1 MNEAPEKKYPPVGKA
16 RDAFDKG
23 TAPGKYLAAIEQTAF
38 QRDKALKRE
47 IYYWVLIVI
56 LICAM
61 AWIALNSNYRVYA
74 VRVDNTTG
82 RIENAQELKATSY
95 SPREAEVK
103 FFLREFIKDIR
114 TIGKDPVVFRQ
125 NWETA
130 QHFLS
135 EEAANK
141 LMALVQKEDF
151 FSRIGNVTQQP
162 DILLIQEQPGMKNT
176 YQVRWTEDVFFN
188 SGVVDQ
194 NNKKLYVGLFTIRI
208 QPPKEEKE
216 LEYNPLGFRI
226 IDLSYASEN

>member
-1 MNEAPEKKYPPVGKA
+1 
-16 RDAFDKG
+16 
-23 TAPGKYLAAIEQTAF
+23 
-38 QRDKALKRE
+38 
-47 IYYWVLIVI
+47 
-56 LICAM
+56 M

-95 SPREAEVK
+95 SPKEAEVK
-103 FFLREFIKDIR
+103 YFLREFIKDIR

-130 QHFLS
+130 QYFLS
-135 EEAANK
+135 EEASNK
-141 LMALVQKEDF
+141 LMSLVQKENF
-151 FSRIGNVTQQP
+151 FSRIGEVTQQP

-226 IDLSYASEN
+226 IDLSYASENW